1 MFCFPLMQ
9 CEEANMAAACSLFKI
24 LLRKCALPCAT
35 NLNSIGNSKVLFPR
49 YLCYASRNL
58 YPEDQGRKIMVAG
71 LREGE
76 HETDRESLE
85 HYFKSYGPI
94 ERAKLVRDQ
103 LTGKS
108 KGYGFVTFRNPKVV
122 EKILSVT
129 NHSIDGKAV
138 RVLIA
143 VKPLQTR
150 SGVGWKDIYPEDL
163 EERKIFVSALKTG
176 VNGTTEQ
183 SLNEYFSGFGEVQEV
198 KIIYP
203 KSYGFVTFKDPESVK
218 EVLLKPS
225 HMLAGW
231 RFNVERPFR
240 GKDKSDIIRKGTRTV
255 NVYNVSSETS
265 DDELINHFSIFGEVE
280 KIIGRDSDS
289 KQSSQCMVVFKTAT
303 AAKMALEQPLHEI
316 ASRGKMHVKP
326 LSSNN
331 ASKTILL
338 KGAPEDI
345 TLEELQRHFEQFG
358 EIVRMDLT
366 TDHHRPT
373 HVDIH
378 GVLYRTCIDWPTI
391 EFQDARTVEN
401 VLSQRSHTICG
412 EKVEIK
418 NVDGRAMNSGAH
430 SLESDRSMMV
440 LINNLPR
447 NVSKKTVVDYF
458 ASLSVMVQS
467 VEFRMESDETM
478 SCVVGFWNLDDVD
491 DVVNQAS
498 TKDGTVFIGGK
509 PAFVR
514 RLHWESV
521 QEDALL

>member
-1 MFCFPLMQ
+1 
-9 CEEANMAAACSLFKI
+9 
-24 LLRKCALPCAT
+24 
-35 NLNSIGNSKVLFPR
+35 
-49 YLCYASRNL
+49 
-58 YPEDQGRKIMVAG
+58 MVAG

-143 VKPLQTR
+143 VKPLQAR
-150 SGVGWKDIYPEDL
+150 SGVGWKDIYPEEV

-183 SLNEYFSGFGEVQEV
+183 SLNEYFSGFGEVQE
-198 KIIYP
+198 
-203 KSYGFVTFKDPESVK
+203 DPESVK
-218 EVLLKPS
+218 EVLLKAFTYARW
-225 HMLAGW
+225 LEIQCRTAVQ
-231 RFNVERPFR
+231 R
-240 GKDKSDIIRKGTRTV
+240 KDNSDIIRKGTRTV

-265 DDELINHFSIFGEVE
+265 DDELVNHFSIFGEVE

-289 KQSSQCMVVFKTAT
+289 KQSSQCMVVFKTAA

-316 ASRGKMHVKP
+316 A
-326 LSSNN
+326 
-331 ASKTILL
+331 
-338 KGAPEDI
+338 PEERC
-345 TLEELQRHFEQFG
+345 TCTWGCYTEELQLHFEQFG

-401 VLSQRSHTICG
+401 VLSQRSHAICG

-430 SLESDRSMMV
+430 S
-440 LINNLPR
+440 
-447 NVSKKTVVDYF
+447 
-458 ASLSVMVQS
+458 
-467 VEFRMESDETM
+467 
-478 SCVVGFWNLDDVD
+478 
-491 DVVNQAS
+491 
-498 TKDGTVFIGGK
+498 
-509 PAFVR
+509 
-514 RLHWESV
+514 
-521 QEDALL
+521 